1 MSLSDELS
9 LSVFIV
15 GGLQGEEVQTSVL
28 WSMCTCVC
36 VGVCANSNLSPG
48 RVFGHFDMPLFLE
61 LCKSFQ
67 TLHLFKGQKLFSV
80 GEFDAPKVFRS
91 KLNRAIS

>member
-1 MSLSDELS
+1 M
-9 LSVFIV
+9 
-15 GGLQGEEVQTSVL
+15 
-28 WSMCTCVC
+28 CVC
-36 VGVCANSNLSPG
+36 GCVYVGVCTNFNLSPD

-80 GEFDAPKVFRS
+80 GEFYAPKVFRS